1 MQRVSHVQKFL
12 KMPSKMKAFRTQ
24 SLLGILYLVYLCKA
38 AEMISQSREY
48 ASYNI
53 TLNNIFKIFLDKT

>member
-1 MQRVSHVQKFL
+1 
-12 KMPSKMKAFRTQ
+12 MKAFRTQ